1 MFEGERLDSMSVTNP
16 ESGTTSYTYDN
27 ADNLRTEIDAA
38 GNLLAVGNGTLAN
51 YLNFDTKNQ
60 LTKVSAAAALGG
72 GFVNYI
78 YDAQNQRVMKAF
90 SDNSTT
96 IYVYDAFGQLAAEYS
111 NPAELIAP
119 ACGVCY
125 LSTDHLGSIRMV
137 TDSGAHV
144 IARHDFLPFG
154 EEIPAGA
161 AGRTYEWGSR
171 RQRRPAVHRQRT
183 GSGIRPR
190 LLRRQILRLRA
201 GTVDESGRSPD
212 RSGSNKSAELES
224 LQLRI
229 E

>member
-119 ACGVCY
+119 ACGTCY
-125 LSTDHLGSIRMV
+125 LSGDHLGSTRMV
-137 TDSGAHV
+137 TDTGAHV

-161 AGRTYEWGSR
+161 AGRTYEWGAGDSVD
-171 RQRRPAVHRQRT
+171 QQFTAQRT
-183 GSGIRPR
+183 GFGERAGI
-190 LLRRQILRLRA
+190 LRCQILR
-201 GTVDESGRSPD
+201 VSSG
-212 RSGSNKSAELES
+212 A
-224 LQLRI
+224 I
-229 E
+229 YVA